1 MDHPWTACLT
11 FSYYQNIKSTYFYL
25 SFYSFSFSCCNL
37 SSFFCDV
44 FDTDDKDVLFICACW
59 STVWIDIALL
69 DSFLIFI
76 AHMYFFSIGF
86 LIPFDELRIFLYFFG
101 FIFSFLKFYHFS
113 NVSYLSY
120 SLILLNCLNFEL
132 KKINFS
138 FSGSFSLFKMLTY
151 FHWLFSIHP
160 FQTLSLFILMNFW
173 SQMNE
178 SFFG

>member
-44 FDTDDKDVLFICACW
+44 FDIDDKDVLFICACW

-86 LIPFDELRIFLYFFG
+86 LIPFDELRIFLYFFA

-120 SLILLNCLNFEL
+120 SLIFLNCLDFEL
-132 KKINFS
+132 KKDQFFIFRLIFFIQNV
-138 FSGSFSLFKMLTY
+138 
-151 FHWLFSIHP
+151 SI
-160 FQTLSLFILMNFW
+160 LSLAFLDPLFVLMNFW